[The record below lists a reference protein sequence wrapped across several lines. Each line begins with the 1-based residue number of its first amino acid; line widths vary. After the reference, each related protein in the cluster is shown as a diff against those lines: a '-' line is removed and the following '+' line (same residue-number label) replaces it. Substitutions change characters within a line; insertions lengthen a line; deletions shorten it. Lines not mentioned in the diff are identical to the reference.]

1 MSSATADA
9 DIDQLVDSL
18 TLDEQ
23 VSLLAGADF
32 WHTVPIEHAGIP
44 VMRVSDGPA
53 GARGTLFEGGPASVN
68 VPCGTSLA
76 ATWDPL
82 LVDEVGRL
90 LGPRGSGARARGC
103 CWRRRSICIAHP
115 SAVATSSA

>member
-1 MSSATADA
+1 RGGVGIPRPVVAPPHGCGIRVDDRAVDRVLFVAAVLRARVARRLRQRMSSGIADP

-18 TLDEQ
+18 TLEEQ

-68 VPCGTSLA
+68 VPC
-76 ATWDPL
+76 
-82 LVDEVGRL
+82 
-90 LGPRGSGARARGC
+90 
-103 CWRRRSICIAHP
+103 
-115 SAVATSSA
+115 